1 MVIDIRVV
9 NKRVVVTELADL
21 VVIEEEAIVLNVVDV
36 VVVVVVDLRAKMV
49 EEN

>member
-21 VVIEEEAIVLNVVDV
+21 VVIEEEAIVLDVVDV
-36 VVVVVVDLRAKMV
+36 VVVVVVDLRVAMV